1 MPGNMVA
8 RLIFAYILLSI
19 NAFVTVAQIK
29 PIGRASFYGKDFH
42 GQKTASGEIFNMDSM
57 TAAHRT
63 LPFNTVVRVTSL
75 ENNKSVTVRINDRG
89 PARRNRDIDLSKGA
103 AAHLD
108 FIEEGVIKVKM
119 EILYLPPEEKSE

>member
-1 MPGNMVA
+1 MKT
-8 RLIFAYILLSI
+8 RLLFTYILLCI
-19 NAFVTVAQIK
+19 NALSAVAQIK

-42 GQKTASGEIFNMDSM
+42 GQKTASGDIFHMDSM

-63 LPFNTVVRVTSL
+63 LPFNTVVRVTNL

-103 AAHLD
+103 AAMLD
-108 FIEEGVIKVKM
+108 FVEEGVIKVKM
-119 EILYLPPEEKSE
+119 EILYLPKEEEQTE